1 MTPQERQLIDDLFDR
16 LARLEST
23 PRDPEAM
30 SAIMQGL
37 RQAPNAVYALVQTAL
52 VQDEALKRA
61 HERIQELEGGHGGEQ
76 NQSGGFLDS
85 MRDAIFGQNQPR
97 GSVPQGSVSQGS
109 VPNVRAPGVG
119 GRPVWNSGEVVQ
131 QTQGGQQG
139 GGQYGQAPGY
149 GQPAYGQP
157 YGAQQAPFGGGGGG
171 SFLGTAA
178 AAAAGVVGGSLL
190 LGSIRSMMGGSHQQA
205 FGDTSGH
212 RGSIED
218 RRPTGD
224 QSGSDLARDA
234 GINDIGSSG
243 SSRTGLLDSN
253 DSNDGSR
260 AGFFD
265 SASNDDDGDHDSDGF
280 DDDGGDND

>member
-61 HERIQELEGGHGGEQ
+61 NDRIQELEGGHGGEQ

-97 GSVPQGSVSQGS
+97 GSVPQGSV
-109 VPNVRAPGVG
+109 PNVRAPGVG
-119 GRPVWNSGEVVQ
+119 GRPVWNSGEVMQ

-139 GGQYGQAPGY
+139 GRPVWSSSPVTVSPLTASLT
-149 GQPAYGQP
+149 AR
-157 YGAQQAPFGGGGGG
+157 
-171 SFLGTAA
+171 SKRRSAA
-178 AAAAGVVGGSLL
+178 AVADRSSEPQRRQRPAWSVVRCCSAAS
-190 LGSIRSMMGGSHQQA
+190 
-205 FGDTSGH
+205 
-212 RGSIED
+212 
-218 RRPTGD
+218 
-224 QSGSDLARDA
+224 AR
-234 GINDIGSSG
+234 
-243 SSRTGLLDSN
+243 
-253 DSNDGSR
+253 
-260 AGFFD
+260 
-265 SASNDDDGDHDSDGF
+265 
-280 DDDGGDND
+280 